1 MIIYNHAALIDSIF
15 GIMLITT
22 KQQQQQN
29 SNNSDFY
36 VSFKKKIKKKEAKI
50 KVTVRHLKFK

>member
-36 VSFKKKIKKKEAKI
+36 VSFKKKKKKEAKI